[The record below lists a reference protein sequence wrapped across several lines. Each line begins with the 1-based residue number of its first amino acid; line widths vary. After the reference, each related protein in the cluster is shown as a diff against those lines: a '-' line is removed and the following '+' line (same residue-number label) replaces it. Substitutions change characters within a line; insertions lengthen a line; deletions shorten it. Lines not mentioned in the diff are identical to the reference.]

1 MVLFICSGHVWLI
14 HRKHRYSCQLV
25 ENDIYKIKHCVC
37 SLIAFTSGDDA
48 VTDAINTRTT
58 NIRSFPGR
66 SGVKHLPANAGDTG
80 EMQVES
86 LGQKDP
92 LEEGLATHS
101 SILAWEI
108 PWTEEPGGLQSIGS
122 QRVGHD

>member
-66 SGVKHLPANAGDTG
+66 SGVKHLPANARNVVLIPESGRSPG
-80 EMQVES
+80 ERN
-86 LGQKDP
+86 
-92 LEEGLATHS
+92 ATHS

-108 PWTEEPGGLQSIGS
+108 P
-122 QRVGHD
+122 